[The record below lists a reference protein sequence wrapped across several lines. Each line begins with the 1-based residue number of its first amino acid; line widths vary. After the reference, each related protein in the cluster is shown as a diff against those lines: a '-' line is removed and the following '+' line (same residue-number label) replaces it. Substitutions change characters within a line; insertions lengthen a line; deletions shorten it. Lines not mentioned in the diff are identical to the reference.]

1 MAIIRLSV
9 IEQNKPKLNIGVIKH
24 KAETMWFH
32 YAKNVKIIH
41 RQIVKKGFFF
51 FFSLY
56 TGKEMEKVRLSVRRK
71 FWTVKVIRQQHC
83 LQT

>member
-9 IEQNKPKLNIGVIKH
+9 IEQNKPKLNIGVIKQ

-51 FFSLY
+51 FFLCIQ
-56 TGKEMEKVRLSVRRK
+56 GKKWKRLD
-71 FWTVKVIRQQHC
+71 
-83 LQT
+83 